1 MSKSPTTKSPKKVG
15 ASAPPDIPT
24 DMPRQHC
31 PLLLTA
37 SACSLPA
44 GRQEDAVWGRLTL
57 SLNATETSTFE
68 LRGDKAQIVGRA
80 AGSDV
85 PIALPHISATH
96 CTIREGGPVA
106 RAVGATAAPRPPT
119 TTHTPQRLA

>member
-37 SACSLPA
+37 SARPLPV